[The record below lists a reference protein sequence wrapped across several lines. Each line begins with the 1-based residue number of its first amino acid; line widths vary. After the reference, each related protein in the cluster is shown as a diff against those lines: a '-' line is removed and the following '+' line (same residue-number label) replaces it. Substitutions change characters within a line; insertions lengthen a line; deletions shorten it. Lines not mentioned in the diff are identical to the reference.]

1 MDYSI
6 TNYTGQFAQG
16 KAGGENEAAE
26 VVSSPM
32 IEVNKK
38 PAVDLKAKMLLSKQQ
53 KEPLVIH
60 TNLGVNAK
68 DNKRMKAAQVVDPD
82 DTLDSP

>member
-1 MDYSI
+1 
-6 TNYTGQFAQG
+6 
-16 KAGGENEAAE
+16 
-26 VVSSPM
+26 M

-60 TNLGVNAK
+60 TNLGANVAK
-68 DNKRMKAAQVVDPD
+68 DNKRMKAAQAVDPD